1 MKKILLVM
9 LFIFSL
15 SFVQANNDIDN
26 NNDSTWTWDVQNCS
40 IYDDKFNIKWLDHVK
55 SWYYLSFT
63 IDNVQDISWEVI
75 RNKEVVASNEWRA
88 FSYSFNVP
96 WEVNLKASFNYK
108 WCELTVN
115 KTVHIYEKI
124 ISSLMEKKDTT
135 FISTLWDDSQDIY
148 YNNYELDGLF
158 KNDSLIDM
166 SDYVIINQDYVIPF
180 LLRLWDLKQQ
190 YSWKKFVFLVS
201 SSKWFFSRLIIPY
214 IKGLDKEYIYVYD
227 KENFFEVFNSIY
239 NDKNLNIKNLLSSSN
254 VWDKIYLP
262 LSYFV
267 NKLVES
273 QLNIEILW
281 TVLLTLFWT
290 LVVAFFRQIIWFSV
304 FWVYTPLIFA
314 VLLITLWYKLALFLF
329 WLSVLSGIITY
340 FFTKKIYIL
349 YSAKISLHYIIYV
362 ILSIIVVWILI
373 TYMDFNLSSV
383 NSSVILSFFIMPLL
397 TKNII
402 KEDTRIFSKTFLFF
416 ILEFIVVT
424 TLLLALFKIDF
435 LKYILVAYPDMLWIF
450 IVLVVLIGRFT
461 WLQLLEYL
469 RFHPLIKKSNYEEE

>member
-1 MKKILLVM
+1 MKKILTLI
-9 LFIFSL
+9 LFILSL
-15 SFVQANNDIDN
+15 FNISFAVENSTWSTVWTWNECNIDKEQFFINWPEHVKVWYYASFGIDN
-26 NNDSTWTWDVQNCS
+26 
-40 IYDDKFNIKWLDHVK
+40 I
-55 SWYYLSFT
+55 
-63 IDNVQDISWEVI
+63 QDIYWEI
-75 RNKEVVASNEWRA
+75 YRNEEVVLTNKWRF
-88 FSYSFNVP
+88 FSYSFTSP
-96 WEVNLKASFNYK
+96 WKVLLQANFQYK
-108 WCELTVN
+108 WCEAKIT
-115 KTVHIYEKI
+115 KTVYIYEKI
-124 ISSLMEKKDTT
+124 ISSLIEKKDTT
-135 FISTLWDDSQDIY
+135 FVSTLWDDSQDIY
-148 YNNYELDGLF
+148 YRNYQLEELFSDKYML
-158 KNDSLIDM
+158 DM

-180 LLRLWDLKQQ
+180 LLQLWDLKNK
-190 YSWKKFVFLVS
+190 YSWKKFVFLVT

-214 IKGLDKEYIYVYD
+214 IKGLDKENIYVYD

-239 NDKNLNIKNLLSSSN
+239 NNQDLNTKNLLSSSN

-290 LVVAFFRQIIWFSV
+290 LVVAFFRQVIWFSV

-314 VLLITLWYKLALFLF
+314 ILFITLWYKLAIFLF
-329 WLSVLSGIITY
+329 GLSVLSGIITH

-362 ILSIIVVWILI
+362 ILSIIFVWLLI
-373 TYMDFNLSSV
+373 SYTHFNLSSV

-402 KEDTRIFSKTFLFF
+402 KEDTSIFSKTFLFF
-416 ILEFIVVT
+416 IWEFIIIT
-424 TLLLALFKIDF
+424 TLLLMIFKIDF
-435 LKYILVAYPDMLWIF
+435 LKYILVAYPDLLWIF
-450 IVLVVLIGRFT
+450 IIFVVLIGRFT

-469 RFHPLIKKSNYEEE
+469 RFYPLIRKNNYEEE